1 MTKTLNY
8 ECLSAGLDNS
18 PHVNVD
24 NSPHLHVDCCP
35 HVNVD
40 NSQRNVQSL
49 NVVLDI

>member
-8 ECLSAGLDNS
+8 ECLSAGL
-18 PHVNVD
+18 D